1 MPLKYALL
9 LASLMLKTKI
19 KPTEKSQNKTSFK
32 FELCHTP
39 TFFSHNIIPYKYA
52 PIREKIIKNI
62 LLVRDLKIET
72 SDFLSLE
79 SNIAK
84 TINATQNSSAI
95 SRLLNIAC
103 ILVQTFISCFQ

>member
-9 LASLMLKTKI
+9 LASLILKTKI

-32 FELCHTP
+32 FELCHISR
-39 TFFSHNIIPYKYA
+39 FCSSNIIPYKYA

-62 LLVRDLKIET
+62 LPVRILKIGT

-79 SNIAK
+79 SNTAN
-84 TINATQNSSAI
+84 TIKAIQKSSAI

-103 ILVQTFISCFQ
+103 MSVQTFISYFQ